1 MRSKVRPRVAPPP
14 PPRRSAPWGMA
25 VIGLILV
32 AAGAVAAL
40 AVERLVK
47 NAPGPGTNTAAAP
60 SAMFGP
66 AASPLAS
73 AEAIASTA
81 PATSPSPA
89 APVLEAEMPRAVNG
103 TPLTT
108 ESALNA
114 TSLGNAPNG
123 RALSAAVTSLG
134 RSIGITRA
142 LDPRVPAAGDRPRQ
156 VALGRARRVAVG
168 HVTWHHVDE
177 RDPVGHAIDQGLLW
191 GRRPRPVRLRPPR
204 QCLHHRD
211 RGPIAGGQRCRG
223 SGWHIAVPF
232 GRVRQAQSTPSEAVR
247 IGHLVPDSV
256 PPRIDG
262 RGSLATLWRVLGGSA
277 LESGPTWR
285 DA

>member
-1 MRSKVRPRVAPPP
+1 MRSKYRPRVAPPP
-14 PPRRSAPWGMA
+14 PPRRSAPWSMA

-60 SAMFGP
+60 SATFGP

-73 AEAIASTA
+73 AEAIASTE

-134 RSIGITRA
+134 KK
-142 LDPRVPAAGDRPRQ
+142 AGDLEI
-156 VALGRARRVAVG
+156 ADAF
-168 HVTWHHVDE
+168 
-177 RDPVGHAIDQGLLW
+177 DP
-191 GRRPRPVRLRPPR
+191 
-204 QCLHHRD
+204 
-211 RGPIAGGQRCRG
+211 
-223 SGWHIAVPF
+223 S
-232 GRVRQAQSTPSEAVR
+232 
-247 IGHLVPDSV
+247 
-256 PPRIDG
+256 
-262 RGSLATLWRVLGGSA
+262 GSLALSILGFRLPGIDPVKLRSVVLDAWLSVTSPGITSTNVILSGTPSTRASYGDGGPDQYVIVHRDSVFIIVTADQSLAASA
-277 LESGPTWR
+277 VAAMAGTSPSPSGG
-285 DA
+285 